1 MFFFITGFI
10 IYALLMVGTAI
21 TVMIFF
27 APKYGNRTVLVYVTI
42 CSTLGSFTVMGC
54 KGVGVAIQQT
64 IHGDN
69 QFTNWMTYIFLAIV
83 VICIL
88 VQMNFLNR
96 ALDIYNT
103 AVVTPIY
110 YVFFTTCVIVASI
123 VLYKEFFTMSIKEIF
138 GFISGFMTIVTGIFL
153 LNPFT
158 GVDISLNNY

>member
-1 MFFFITGFI
+1 
-10 IYALLMVGTAI
+10 
-21 TVMIFF
+21 
-27 APKYGNRTVLVYVTI
+27 VYVTI

-54 KGVGVAIQQT
+54 KGIGVAIRQT

-69 QFTNWMTYIFLAIV
+69 QFTDWMTYVFLAV
-83 VICIL
+83 VFICIL

-123 VLYKEFFTMSIKEIF
+123 VLY
-138 GFISGFMTIVTGIFL
+138 
-153 LNPFT
+153 
-158 GVDISLNNY
+158 